1 MKVELLRTL
10 KGEAIWAKGTVFD
23 DAVSPLPRDVQ
34 EEVKARAKTVR
45 IIPDPS
51 SLFGDEEEPD
61 YGWEDGEVDMGAT
74 EQIPEVDEV
83 VEVVL
88 PPEIVAP
95 EPTTESEA
103 KETPTIIFPELEGLI
118 QASGSLA
125 QVARTFGVTYV
136 TVGRWRQKLPKPEIV
151 KRIKREYKRLAND
164 QNRADDTPSG
174 GSEGPI
180 VELG

>member
-10 KGEAIWAKGTVFD
+10 KGEEIWKKGTVFN

-45 IIPDPS
+45 VIPDPS
-51 SLFGDEEEPD
+51 FLFGDEEEPD
-61 YGWEDGEVDMGAT
+61 YQWEDGEVDPGAT
-74 EQIPEVDEV
+74 EQIPEEPP
-83 VEVVL
+83 

-95 EPTTESEA
+95 EPITESET
-103 KETPTIIFPELEGLI
+103 KETPPNIFPELEGLI

-151 KRIKREYKRLAND
+151 KRIKREYKRLTND

-174 GSEGPI
+174 GSEGFI

>member
-1 MKVELLRTL
+1 MKVELLKTL
-10 KGEAIWAKGTVFD
+10 KGELLWKKGTVFD
-23 DAVSPLPRDVQ
+23 DAVSPFPRDIK
-34 EEVKARAKTVR
+34 EEIKAKSKVIR

-51 SLFGDEEEPD
+51 SLFGQEEEPD
-61 YGWEDGEVDMGAT
+61 YEWEDGEVDTGAT
-74 EQIPEVDEV
+74 EQIPEEPP
-83 VEVVL
+83 

-151 KRIKREYKRLAND
+151 RRIKREYKRLTND